1 MNDAALKLRS
11 GAMHAARRFLLAQRR
26 YSAAIRRH
34 EGVSQAG
41 GALLLAY
48 RSYDAALNSLLT
60 HLTSAEPSAG
70 RDVEIELLKAEST
83 SLRAG
88 TWAKIARF
96 GLGSHG
102 ADLTEPSTSRR
113 R

>member
-1 MNDAALKLRS
+1 MNDAAIKLRS
-11 GAMHAARRFLLAQRR
+11 GAMHAARRFLIAQRK
-26 YSAAIRRH
+26 YVAALRRR

-48 RSYDAALNSLLT
+48 RSYDAALKSLLN

-70 RDVEIELLKAEST
+70 REVEIELLKAESAT
-83 SLRAG
+83 LSAG
-88 TWAKIARF
+88 PWAKIVRF

-102 ADLTEPSTSRR
+102 AGLTEP
-113 R
+113 